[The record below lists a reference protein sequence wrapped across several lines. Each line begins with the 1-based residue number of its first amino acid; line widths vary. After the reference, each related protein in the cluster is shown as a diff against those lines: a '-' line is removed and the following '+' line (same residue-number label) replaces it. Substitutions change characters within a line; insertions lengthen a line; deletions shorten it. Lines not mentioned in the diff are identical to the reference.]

1 MFSAIAERRG
11 PARRRFWSRL
21 LERAPPP
28 EAWLIAKAFASG
40 DGGQLDAER
49 NDLLKQGK
57 RYRSHANSRIGWL
70 APAVYAANFSP
81 QSGQGAA
88 LASVPVCGYCLLW
101 ASRMTRIC
109 TKAPLEIMLQR
120 TTCKNHKPV
129 L

>member
-70 APAVYAANFSP
+70 APGLCRKLLAAIRP
-81 QSGQGAA
+81 RRCARVRSGVR
-88 LASVPVCGYCLLW
+88 LLPVVGVTDDANLHK
-101 ASRMTRIC
+101 S
-109 TKAPLEIMLQR
+109 AP
-120 TTCKNHKPV
+120 
-129 L
+129 